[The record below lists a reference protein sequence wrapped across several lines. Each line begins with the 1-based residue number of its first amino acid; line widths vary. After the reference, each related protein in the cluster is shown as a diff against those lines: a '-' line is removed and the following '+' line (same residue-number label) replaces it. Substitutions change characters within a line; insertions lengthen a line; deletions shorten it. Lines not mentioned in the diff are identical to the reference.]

1 MLLLTHY
8 IYFANATSVT
18 HIYNCRR
25 QFFANGRKSPGTGQ
39 VEMMANGGTFPYY
52 RDPILDCEI
61 IGFPYK
67 GNKTTMYVIV
77 PSNSD
82 KNRLMQLE
90 NSLTPAD
97 LERLANSTKYTA
109 AVVTFPKMKIETTI
123 DLKGVLQKLG
133 VTSLFNPSQ
142 ANLALLSPGTGL
154 KSTVSNVLT
163 SLGNAIKNPIAAA
176 TSGDQGLL
184 IFSRL
189 GQPVNCTEI
198 FNPNSNINTCQ
209 EVIPDSGRRVV
220 YKKID
225 GKVGRQIKRRR
236 RSTSLL
242 SQTLDGIRNLLNQ
255 DPQLSAHENPGLYA
269 DQVLHK
275 VYMDITESGTEAA
288 AATSVSL
295 SRDGGRVS
303 LRVDVP
309 FLFFIRHEETKI
321 VLFWGS
327 VHQPT
332 PTFR

>member
-1 MLLLTHY
+1 MFIH
-8 IYFANATSVT
+8 
-18 HIYNCRR
+18 CRR
-25 QFFANGRKSPGTGQ
+25 PFFANGRKSHSTGQ

-77 PSNSD
+77 PNNSD
-82 KNRLMQLE
+82 KTRLMQLE
-90 NSLTPAD
+90 NSLTPSD
-97 LERLANSTKYTA
+97 LERLVNNTKYTA
-109 AVVTFPKMKIETTI
+109 AAVTFPKMKIETTI
-123 DLKGVLQKLG
+123 DLSGVLQKLG
-133 VTSLFNPSQ
+133 VTSLFNPAQ
-142 ANLALLSPGTGL
+142 ANLALLSPGKGL
-154 KSTVSNVLT
+154 KATVSNVLG
-163 SLGNAIKNPIAAA
+163 SLGNAIKNPIVAA
-176 TSGDQGLL
+176 TGGDQGLL

-189 GQPVNCTEI
+189 GQPVDCTEI
-198 FNPNSNINTCQ
+198 FNPNSSINTCQ
-209 EVIPDSGRRVV
+209 EVIPNSEHRVV
-220 YKKID
+220 YKRID
-225 GKVGRQIKRRR
+225 GKVGRQIKR

-255 DPQLSAHENPGLYA
+255 DPQLSTSENPGLYA

-309 FLFFIRHEETKI
+309 FLFFIRHEETKMI
-321 VLFWGS
+321 LFWGS

-332 PTFR
+332 PSFR

>member
-1 MLLLTHY
+1 MINKTIISFL
-8 IYFANATSVT
+8 FNS
-18 HIYNCRR
+18 RR
-25 QFFANGRKSPGTGQ
+25 PFFANGRKNPSTGQ
-39 VEMMANGGTFPYY
+39 VEMMANGGTFPYF
-52 RDPILDCEI
+52 RDPVLDCEI

-77 PSNSD
+77 PNNSD
-82 KNRLMQLE
+82 KTRLMQLE

-97 LERLANSTKYTA
+97 LDRLVSKTNYTA
-109 AVVTFPKMKIETTI
+109 SVVTFPKMKIETTI

-142 ANLALLSPGTGL
+142 ANLALLSPGAGI
-154 KSTVSNVLT
+154 KSAVSNVL
-163 SLGNAIKNPIAAA
+163 GNVVKNPIVAA
-176 TSGDQGLL
+176 TSGEQGLL

-198 FNPNSNINTCQ
+198 FSPNSSVDACQ
-209 EVIPDSGRRVV
+209 EVIPNSNRRVF

-225 GKVGRQIKRRR
+225 GKVGRQIKRR
-236 RSTSLL
+236 STSLL
-242 SQTLDGIRNLLNQ
+242 SETLDGIRNLLNG
-255 DPQLSAHENPGLYA
+255 DPRLSAAENPGLYA
-269 DQVLHK
+269 DKVLHK

-309 FLFFIRHEETKI
+309 FLFFIRHEESKM

-327 VHQPT
+327 VHHPT
-332 PTFR
+332 PGFG

>member
-1 MLLLTHY
+1 
-8 IYFANATSVT
+8 
-18 HIYNCRR
+18 
-25 QFFANGRKSPGTGQ
+25 
-39 VEMMANGGTFPYY
+39 MANGGTFPYY
-52 RDPILDCEI
+52 RDQLLDCEI

-77 PSNSD
+77 PNNSD

-97 LERLANSTKYTA
+97 LERLVNSTKYTA
-109 AVVTFPKMKIETTI
+109 SVVTFPRMKIETTI

-154 KSTVSNVLT
+154 KTTVSNVLT
-163 SLGNAIKNPIAAA
+163 NLGSAIKNPIAA
-176 TSGDQGLL
+176 GDQGLL

-189 GQPVNCTEI
+189 GQPVDCSEI
-198 FNPNSNINTCQ
+198 FNPNSSVKTCQ

-225 GKVGRQIKRRR
+225 GKVGRQIKRR
-236 RSTSLL
+236 STTLL
-242 SQTLDGIRNLLNQ
+242 SQTLDGIRNILNQ
-255 DPQLSAHENPGLYA
+255 DSQLSAAENPGLYA

-288 AATSVSL
+288 AATSISL

-309 FLFFIRHEETKI
+309 FLFFIRHEETKM

>member
-1 MLLLTHY
+1 
-8 IYFANATSVT
+8 
-18 HIYNCRR
+18 
-25 QFFANGRKSPGTGQ
+25 
-39 VEMMANGGTFPYY
+39 
-52 RDPILDCEI
+52 
-61 IGFPYK
+61 
-67 GNKTTMYVIV
+67 MYVIV
-77 PSNSD
+77 PNNSN

-97 LERLANSTKYTA
+97 LERLVNTTKYTA

-142 ANLALLSPGTGL
+142 ANLALLSPGSGL
-154 KSTVSNVLT
+154 KSTVSNIF
-163 SLGNAIKNPIAAA
+163 SGLGSAIKNPIAA
-176 TSGDQGLL
+176 GDQGVL

-189 GQPVNCTEI
+189 GQPVDCTEI
-198 FNPNSNINTCQ
+198 FNPNSNVNTCQ
-209 EVIPDSGRRVV
+209 DVIPNSSRRVV

-225 GKVGRQIKRRR
+225 GKVGRQIKRR
-236 RSTSLL
+236 STSLV

-255 DPQLSAHENPGLYA
+255 DPQLSATENPGLYA

-309 FLFFIRHEETKI
+309 FLFFIRHEETKM

>member
-1 MLLLTHY
+1 
-8 IYFANATSVT
+8 
-18 HIYNCRR
+18 
-25 QFFANGRKSPGTGQ
+25 
-39 VEMMANGGTFPYY
+39 MMANGGTFPYY
-52 RDPILDCEI
+52 RDPTLDCEI

-77 PSNSD
+77 PSNSN
-82 KNRLMQLE
+82 KSRLMQLE

-97 LERLANSTKYTA
+97 LERLVNTTKYTA

-142 ANLALLSPGTGL
+142 ANLALLSPGSGL
-154 KSTVSNVLT
+154 KSTVSNIFS
-163 SLGNAIKNPIAAA
+163 SLGNAIKNPIAA
-176 TSGDQGLL
+176 GDQGIL
-184 IFSRL
+184 IFSRF
-189 GQPVNCTEI
+189 GQPVDCTEI
-198 FNPNSNINTCQ
+198 FNPNSNVNTCQ
-209 EVIPDSGRRVV
+209 DVIPDSGRRVV

-225 GKVGRQIKRRR
+225 GKVGRQIKRR
-236 RSTSLL
+236 STSLV

-255 DPQLSAHENPGLYA
+255 DPQLSATENPGLYA

-332 PTFR
+332 PTFS

>member
-1 MLLLTHY
+1 M
-8 IYFANATSVT
+8 YFFNF
-18 HIYNCRR
+18 RR
-25 QFFANGRKSPGTGQ
+25 PFFANGRKNPSTGQ

-52 RDPILDCEI
+52 RDPLLDCEI
-61 IGFPYK
+61 MGFPYK

-77 PSNSD
+77 PNNSD

-97 LERLANSTKYTA
+97 LERLANNTKYTA
-109 AVVTFPKMKIETTI
+109 AVLTFPKMKIETTI
-123 DLKGVLQKLG
+123 DLKGILQKLG
-133 VTSLFNPSQ
+133 VTSLFNPSR
-142 ANLALLSPGTGL
+142 ANLALLSPGSGL

-163 SLGNAIKNPIAAA
+163 GLGNAVKNPIAAA
-176 TSGDQGLL
+176 TSGDDSVL

-189 GQPVNCTEI
+189 GQPVDCTEI
-198 FNPNSNINTCQ
+198 FNPNSSVNTCQ
-209 EVIPDSGRRVV
+209 EVIPNTGRRVV

-225 GKVGRQIKRRR
+225 GKVGRQIKRR
-236 RSTSLL
+236 STSLL
-242 SQTLDGIRNLLNQ
+242 SQTLDDIRNLLNQ
-255 DPQLSAHENPGLYA
+255 NVELSASENPGLYA

-309 FLFFIRHEETKI
+309 FLFFIRHEETKMT
-321 VLFWGS
+321 LFWGS